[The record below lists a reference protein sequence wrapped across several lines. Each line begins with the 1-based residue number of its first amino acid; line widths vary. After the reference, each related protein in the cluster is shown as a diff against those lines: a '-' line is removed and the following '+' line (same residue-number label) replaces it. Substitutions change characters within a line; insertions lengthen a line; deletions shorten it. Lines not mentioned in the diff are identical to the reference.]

1 MHNSITFFHCY
12 IETKEIKNG
21 GVVAFIYQNDK
32 NTINVHETTYTMLPN
47 LGLEWRWKVKEVN
60 RVDVES
66 TGINV
71 GIVVV
76 VIEEYLFCE

>member
-1 MHNSITFFHCY
+1 MEVLSLL
-12 IETKEIKNG
+12 
-21 GVVAFIYQNDK
+21 YQNDK